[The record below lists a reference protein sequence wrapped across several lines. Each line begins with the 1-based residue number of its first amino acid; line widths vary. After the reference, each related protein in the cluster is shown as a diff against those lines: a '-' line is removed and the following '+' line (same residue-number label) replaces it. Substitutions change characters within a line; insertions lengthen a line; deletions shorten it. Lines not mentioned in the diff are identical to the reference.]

1 VIEPVP
7 DMPPGTLGFKASG
20 EITAENLEEV
30 ALAPIRAAVEAG
42 EKLRVLTIVDHLHE
56 DPRAIWESIK
66 ADAEFGLLKRDS
78 WQRTAVVSDVGWAQR
93 LTKLFGWAAP
103 GELRV
108 FEENELE
115 AAKAWLAAEG

>member
-30 ALAPIRAAVEAG
+30 ALAPIRATVEAG

-56 DPRAIWESIK
+56 DPRAIWENIK
-66 ADAEFGLLKRDS
+66 ADAEFGLLNRDS

-93 LTKLFGWAAP
+93 LTKLFGWAVP

-108 FEENELE
+108 FEESELE

>member
-1 VIEPVP
+1 VLESVP

-30 ALAPIRAAVEAG
+30 ALEPLRAKAEAG
-42 EKLRVLTIVDHLHE
+42 EKLRVLTLVDHLHE
-56 DPRAIWESIK
+56 DPRAIWETIK

-93 LTKLFGWAAP
+93 LTKLFGWAVP

-108 FEENELE
+108 FEESELE
-115 AAKAWLAAEG
+115 AAKAWLAAED